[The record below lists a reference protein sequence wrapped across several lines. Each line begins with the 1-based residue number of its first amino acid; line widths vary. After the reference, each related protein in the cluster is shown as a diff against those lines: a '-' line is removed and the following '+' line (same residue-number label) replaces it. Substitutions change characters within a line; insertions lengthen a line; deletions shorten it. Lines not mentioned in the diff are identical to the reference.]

1 MNLLRLSYLVNIVI
15 LLPVALATAFSK
27 FGAEIVIQGKFS
39 VDTPYRILVG
49 CLWTAILGCSILGL
63 FSPQRMVGILILQVF
78 YKALFLGLVV
88 FPLWQSQGVE
98 AVPFGLSLSF
108 MAIVITWP
116 FILWKTYPWA

>member
-1 MNLLRLSYLVNIVI
+1 
-15 LLPVALATAFSK
+15 
-27 FGAEIVIQGKFS
+27 
-39 VDTPYRILVG
+39 
-49 CLWTAILGCSILGL
+49 
-63 FSPQRMVGILILQVF
+63 MVGILILQVF

>member
-88 FPLWQSQGVE
+88 FPLLQSQGVE